1 MDWVEKEK
9 IISFFFWQHGEEE
22 SIIRGEMMRIYESSS
37 RVVCVESCLRPDIN
51 VPGWWRDINICK
63 GENHIV
69 YLYERGNWCNQQI

>member
-1 MDWVEKEK
+1 
-9 IISFFFWQHGEEE
+9 
-22 SIIRGEMMRIYESSS
+22 MRIYESSS
-37 RVVCVESCLRPDIN
+37 RVVCVESCLRLDIN